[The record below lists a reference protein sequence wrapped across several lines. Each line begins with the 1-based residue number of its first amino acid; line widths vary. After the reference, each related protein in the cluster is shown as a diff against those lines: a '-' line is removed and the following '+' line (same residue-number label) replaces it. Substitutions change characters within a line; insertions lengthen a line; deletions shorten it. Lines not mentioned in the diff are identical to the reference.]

1 MQYGTR
7 VKSNSVVEKQI
18 AIVHRGNPVQAKV
31 ETSWTSKFQ
40 KISGGIFLGK
50 RALPYGETAIHTGQF
65 VAKGYK
71 TVALVSPDGKRNPV
85 YVDLKEISEDL
96 DNEL

>member
-7 VKSNSVVEKQI
+7 VKSNSVVKKHITI
-18 AIVHRGNPVQAKV
+18 AHQSNLFQSKV
-31 ETSWTSKFQ
+31 ETSWISKFQ